1 MHIISTLSRYRL
13 PLLQKT
19 GLICVLLI
27 FNALLLQAQTIAF
40 PGAEGAGR
48 FTTGGRGTPAQPTTV
63 FEVTNLNDDNNP
75 GSLRYALQAS
85 QTTYPHRTIVFRVAG
100 TIHLNSK
107 LNIRNNTTIAGQT
120 APGGGIC
127 IADHPVVIS
136 GDNVILR
143 YLRIR
148 MGDKNQDK
156 GQVDGSGGDD
166 VLGNL
171 GGKNII
177 IDHCSVSWSSD
188 ECLTIYRGD
197 SLTIQWSI
205 VSEPLNY
212 SYHFE
217 AGGSDYQEHGYGGI
231 WGAKRGSFHHNL
243 IAHVKGRAPRF
254 AGSSTYSPS
263 TAGTENADFRNNVI
277 YNWISYSTNGGDGG
291 NYNVVNNYYKSG
303 PSTNSGSTSGV
314 PNRYM
319 IMNPS
324 KSALPYP
331 KVYLAGNYVDGS
343 SDITA
348 NNWKGIAMAGGTL
361 ADTGLSKADL
371 PFDIAPLNM
380 QTATEAYQLV
390 LEKAG
395 AVLPGRDTLDQRI
408 INDVKNRTG
417 RVIDVQG
424 GFPHGTPYALTVN
437 AWPALAAGTAPA
449 DDDHDGMSNAWELAK
464 GLNPN
469 DAADRAG
476 ITPEG
481 YTNLEVYLNSIQDT
495 PPPSQSQ
502 LPAFPGAEGFGK
514 YATGGRGGKVV
525 EVTNLNDNGPGSF
538 RQAFNEYPGDPITIV
553 FRVAGTIELTSV
565 LKVNRSNITIA
576 GQTAPGDGIC
586 LKGNS
591 FIINGGGTGGPK
603 GNIIVRYLRSR
614 PGTFLPTGVYGF
626 DMENCS
632 NVIIDH
638 CSFSWANE
646 ECAAMYHTK
655 NVTVQWS
662 IISEGLYDAGHAK
675 GVRSYGGV
683 WGGQN
688 ASYHH
693 NLIAHQNSRTVRFN
707 GARAHDTL
715 ALIDYRNNVIYNW
728 RSSNACYGGEVEITN
743 GVSQVNMVNNFYKPG
758 PAFSGTLKFVQASY
772 TAALAKGIG
781 QWYLSGNIMNGNT
794 ALTTDNLAGL
804 DLAALPSDADRAF
817 AKSAAPF
824 PIDPALP
831 AQSATDAY
839 DAVLANAGAILP
851 RRDAVDA
858 RVVQE
863 TRTGTATGTGS
874 IGNGIIDNPAG
885 VGGWPVYIAGAVP
898 PDADHD
904 GMPDAWETAHGSNPN
919 DENDRNIITATGY
932 TNLENYLN
940 SIAAGTEPLMGVSAA
955 FNSFNQLLGSPSP
968 VQTYKAGGSNLTGA
982 VTITAPVNYQ
992 VSADSSTWNNS
1003 ATPLVLTPV
1012 AGTLNAKIF
1021 VRLNANAAG
1030 NWAGNIAHASA
1041 GVTAVDLPVAGT
1053 TNTITAP
1060 INADL
1065 VVAKDG
1071 SGNYTTLQGAI
1082 DAAPTGR
1089 TTPFVIYVKNGKYK
1103 EKVNIPSNK
1112 PFIHL
1117 VGESVANTIVTW
1129 DDYSGKVVNGVTI
1142 GTSTSATITISAAD
1156 CMAANIT
1163 FENSTGY
1170 TGDGPQA
1177 LAINVSG
1184 DRCAFKGCRFIGGQD
1199 TVLAN
1204 GNGKRQ
1210 YFKNCYID
1218 GNTDFIFG
1226 SSIAV
1231 FDSCVIFPRDRVDGA
1246 NGGYIT
1252 AANTPPGQAYGYVF
1266 RDCKITKNRSI
1277 TLYTLGRPW
1286 QNDATT
1292 ADVAKANNKVV
1303 FLNATMPSSI
1313 KPEGWSA
1320 WDAGTNTSLITYAE
1334 YKTTKWDGSL
1344 LNISQRVPWSK
1355 QLTDAEAAAYTLPA
1369 IFGSWDPCTLSSS
1382 LCSSQPAA
1390 LAVSNLRVQRGAS
1403 QSAISWNLSWPYTD
1417 VKYEVYR
1424 STDSINFSKINEVS
1438 SVTDSV
1444 VAFSVND
1451 ALPAAGTTYYYYVKA
1466 SRPGL
1471 SPHDSYIASVNTLTP
1486 LDGEYRSAGSGFWTN
1501 AASGN
1506 GANTNSIW
1514 EKYVVSSATW
1524 VLQNRGIAPNAV
1536 NVTIRSGHT
1545 VVIDALKNC
1554 NNLTIES
1561 GAVLKSNG
1569 GYATPGSQT
1578 LRVGAGASATVVI
1591 NNNGILGGDANPDD
1605 FITLEFTANCASVL
1619 LTGTGTTK
1627 ITRLRPLYPNP
1638 NALSVIFDQDLSI
1651 SYNSGGFTA
1660 YYNNAA
1666 NTSTEIVTYT
1676 INEGKTV
1683 KLTNP
1688 AGSFNAT
1695 PNPTPNPGGKYTY
1708 NINGT
1713 LDLSVTTTTSQA
1725 VPFSNN
1731 AASVI
1736 AINVG
1741 AAGVLKL
1748 GAGFNTVNN
1757 VPGPANGKVVLSIAN
1772 GGMVDATKTTNLNL
1786 GANYFI
1792 TEGPGALKRTVGN
1805 TPVLFP
1811 VGTSDVNYN
1820 PVIIT
1825 NTGTADNFA
1834 VGIKTNFDHAPVS
1847 PLQVVNGQWT
1857 ITEETPGGTV
1867 ADIKLGWFTTA
1878 QAPAFDVSKPVSLMR
1893 YTGSVWENTAA
1904 TVTGAGTV
1912 VDPFLAGA
1920 TGFTDLSSFGVIN
1933 NYPSIA
1939 TNAALTI
1946 FSQITGTPSVAQSL
1960 SVSGNGLTNN
1970 LLLTAPTG
1978 YELSSNGGTSWSTTI
1993 TLTQSNGIVALTSIM
2008 VRLNAA
2014 VMGAYAG
2021 NIKATSTGVTDLNI
2035 PVNGNAAAGPTLVV
2049 TGTLTAFAQTIGSP
2063 SVVQTYTI
2071 AGTSLT
2077 GAVTITPPD
2086 NYQVSANG
2094 GATWFSQSAPLVL
2107 TQTAGVLNIT
2117 IISVRLN
2124 AGIAGVY
2131 AGNIVNNSTGSN
2143 TINIPVTG
2151 TVVPPPALG
2160 VTGTLNAFAQTRGSA
2175 SAVQTYVING
2185 TNLTDNIRITPPDGF
2200 EVSAN
2205 GTTWWG
2211 TATPLVLTPANG
2223 VVNTVVS
2230 VRLNAA
2236 IAGNYSG
2243 NITQVTT
2250 GTAVVT
2256 IAVTGTTS
2264 NPPAVIVNKN
2274 LHDFSQSLGSP
2285 SAMQVINISGQY
2297 LTGNITVTPPDNYE
2311 LSLDGITWT
2320 GKANPVILT
2329 PATGTLAIK
2338 NIQVRLNAGA
2348 LGSFNG
2354 TMTIGTNGATAIS
2367 VLLEGVVRP
2376 GFTIYPNPAH
2386 HWLTVYHPKRYTI
2399 GKLYIYNMK
2408 GTSVSV
2414 DYTRTSENSTTIDIS
2429 ALPAGVYYVEYRLL
2443 GEKVLMKFVKQ

>member
-1 MHIISTLSRYRL
+1 MHIISTLLRYR
-13 PLLQKT
+13 PAMPQKAGT
-19 GLICVLLI
+19 LLI
-27 FNALLLQAQTIAF
+27 LMIFGALVVNAQTIAF

-48 FTTGGRGTPAQPTTV
+48 FAAGGRGTPMQPTTV

-75 GSLRYALQAS
+75 GSLRHALQAS
-85 QTTYPHRTIVFRVAG
+85 QATYPHRTIVFRVAG
-100 TIHLNSK
+100 TIHLNAK
-107 LNIRNNTTIAGQT
+107 LNIRSNTTIAGQT

-148 MGDKNQDK
+148 MGDKNQNK
-156 GQVDGSGGDD
+156 GMVDGSGGDD

-217 AGGSDYQEHGYGGI
+217 AGGNDYQEHGYGGI

-303 PSTNSGSTSGV
+303 PSTSSGSTSGV

-343 SDITA
+343 SGITA

-361 ADTGLSKADL
+361 ADTALSKVDQ

-380 QTATEAYQLV
+380 QPATEAYQLV
-390 LEKAG
+390 LQKAG
-395 AVLPGRDTLDQRI
+395 AVLPQRDTLDQRI

-424 GFPHGTPYALTVN
+424 GYPHGTPYAQTVN
-437 AWPALAAGTAPA
+437 AWPALASGTPPA
-449 DDDHDGMSNAWELAK
+449 DDDHDGMSNTWEIAR

-469 DAADRAG
+469 DPSDRAG
-476 ITPEG
+476 ITAEG
-481 YTNLEVYLNSIQDT
+481 YTNLEVYLNSLQDT

-514 YATGGRGGKVV
+514 YASGGRGGKVV

-538 RQAFNEYPGDPITIV
+538 RQAFLEYPGEPITIV

-565 LKVNRSNITIA
+565 LKVSRSNITIA

-586 LKGNS
+586 LKGHS

-646 ECAAMYHTK
+646 ECAAMYDTK

-662 IISEGLYDAGHAK
+662 IISEGLYNAGHAK

-683 WGGQN
+683 WGGQH

-715 ALIDYRNNVIYNW
+715 ALIDYRNNVVYNW
-728 RSSNACYGGEVEITN
+728 RSSNACYGGEVEINN
-743 GVSQVNMVNNFYKPG
+743 GVSQVNIVNNFYKPG

-772 TAALAKGIG
+772 NASIAKGIG
-781 QWYLSGNIMNGNT
+781 QWHLSGNFMNGNT
-794 ALTTDNLAGL
+794 AMTTDNLLGL

-817 AKSAAPF
+817 AKSASPF
-824 PIDPALP
+824 PVDPALP
-831 AQSATDAY
+831 VQSATDAY
-839 DAVLANAGAILP
+839 DAVLNNAGAILP
-851 RRDAVDA
+851 RRDAVDI
-858 RVVQE
+858 RVVEE
-863 TRTGTATGTGS
+863 TRTGTATGTGT
-874 IGNGIIDNPAG
+874 IGNGIIDSPTG
-885 VGGWPVYIAGAVP
+885 VSGWPVYNAGTIPA
-898 PDADHD
+898 DADHD
-904 GMPDAWETAHGSNPN
+904 GMPDTWETAHGLNPN
-919 DENDRNIITATGY
+919 DENDRNIIAANGY

-940 SIAAGTEPLMGVSAA
+940 SIVTSTEPLMGVAA
-955 FNSFNQLLGSPSP
+955 SLGNFAQLLGSSSP
-968 VQTYKAGGSNLTGA
+968 VQTYKVGGSNLSGTI
-982 VTITAPVNYQ
+982 TITAPVNYQ
-992 VSADSSTWNNS
+992 LSADSSTWHNS
-1003 ATPLVLTPV
+1003 TTPLVLTPV
-1012 AGTLNAKIF
+1012 TGTVNAKIF
-1021 VRLNANAAG
+1021 VRLNAATAG
-1030 NWAGNIAHASA
+1030 AWAGNITHTSN
-1041 GVTAVDLPVAGT
+1041 GVPAVDVPVTGT

-1071 SGNYTTLQGAI
+1071 SGNYTTLQAAI

-1089 TTPFVIYVKNGKYK
+1089 TTPFVIYIKNGIYK
-1103 EKVNIPSNK
+1103 EKINIPSNK

-1117 VGESVANTIVTW
+1117 VGESVANTIITW
-1129 DDYSGKVVNGVTI
+1129 DDYSGKVVNGTTI
-1142 GTSTSATITISAAD
+1142 GTSTSATITISASD

-1163 FENSTGY
+1163 FENATGY

-1184 DRCAFKGCRFIGGQD
+1184 DRCAFKSCRFIGGQD

-1210 YFKNCYID
+1210 YFKHCYID

-1231 FDSCVIFPRDRVDGA
+1231 FDSCVIFPRDRVDGS

-1252 AANTPPGQAYGYVF
+1252 AANTSQGQAYGYVF
-1266 RDCKITKNRSI
+1266 RDCRITKNRGI
-1277 TLYTLGRPW
+1277 TFYTLGRPW
-1286 QNDATT
+1286 QNDATST
-1292 ADVAKANNKVV
+1292 DANRAYNKTV
-1303 FLNATMPSSI
+1303 FINAVMGSSI
-1313 KPEGWSA
+1313 RPEGWSA
-1320 WDAGTNTSLITYAE
+1320 WNGGTNTSVITYAE
-1334 YKTTKWDGSL
+1334 YKTKKWDATL
-1344 LNISQRVPWSK
+1344 LNTSQRVPWSK
-1355 QLTDAEAAAYTLPA
+1355 QLADAEAAAYTLPA
-1369 IFGSWDPCTLSSS
+1369 ILGNWDPCTLSSS
-1382 LCSSQPAA
+1382 LCNSQPAEI
-1390 LAVSNLRVQRGAS
+1390 AVSNLRVQRGAS

-1417 VKYEVYR
+1417 VKYEVFR
-1424 STDSINFSKINEVS
+1424 STDSISFSKINEVTS
-1438 SVTDSV
+1438 ATDSI

-1466 SRPGL
+1466 SRWGMT
-1471 SPHDSYIASVNTLTP
+1471 PHDSYIASVNTITP
-1486 LDGEYRSAGSGFWTN
+1486 LDGEFRSAGSGFWTN
-1501 AASGN
+1501 AATGN
-1506 GANTNSIW
+1506 GVNTNSIW
-1514 EKYVVSSATW
+1514 EKYVASSASW
-1524 VLQNRGIAPNAV
+1524 VLQNKGVAPNSV

-1545 VVIDALKNC
+1545 VILDALKNC

-1561 GAVLKSNG
+1561 GGVLKSNG
-1569 GYATPGSQT
+1569 GYSTPGSQT
-1578 LRVGAGASATVVI
+1578 LRVGAGAAATVVI
-1591 NNNGILGGDANPDD
+1591 NNNGLLGGDANPDD

-1619 LTGTGTTK
+1619 ITGSGTTK

-1638 NALSVIFDQDLSI
+1638 NALTVTFDQDVNI

-1666 NTSTEIVTYT
+1666 NTTSEIVTYI

-1713 LDLSVTTTTSQA
+1713 LDLSVTTTTSNA

-1741 AAGVLKL
+1741 TAGLLKL
-1748 GAGFNTVNN
+1748 GTGFNTVNN
-1757 VPGPANGKVVLSIAN
+1757 APGVANGKVVLTIAN
-1772 GGMVDATKTTNLNL
+1772 GGLVDATKTTNLNL
-1786 GANYFI
+1786 GTNYFI
-1792 TEGPGALKRTVGN
+1792 TEGSGALKRIVGN
-1805 TPVLFP
+1805 TPTLFP
-1811 VGTSDVNYN
+1811 VGTSDLSYN
-1820 PVIIT
+1820 PAILT
-1825 NTGTADNFA
+1825 NTGTADNFT
-1834 VGIKTNFDHAPVS
+1834 VGVKNTFDHTPVS
-1847 PLQVVNGQWT
+1847 PLQVINGQWT
-1857 ITEETPGGTV
+1857 IEEETPGGSV
-1867 ADIKLGWFTTA
+1867 ADIKLGWLTAGQAADFKTT
-1878 QAPAFDVSKPVSLMR
+1878 KPVYLMR
-1893 YTGSVWENTAA
+1893 YNGSAWNNTDAQ
-1904 TVTGAGTV
+1904 VTGTGTV
-1912 VDPFLAGA
+1912 ADPFFAA
-1920 TGFTDLSSFGVIN
+1920 AAGFTDFSAFGITN
-1933 NYPSIA
+1933 NYIVVPPP
-1939 TNAALTI
+1939 AL
-1946 FSQITGTPSVAQSL
+1946 S
-1960 SVSGNGLTNN
+1960 
-1970 LLLTAPTG
+1970 
-1978 YELSSNGGTSWSTTI
+1978 
-1993 TLTQSNGIVALTSIM
+1993 
-2008 VRLNAA
+2008 
-2014 VMGAYAG
+2014 
-2021 NIKATSTGVTDLNI
+2021 
-2035 PVNGNAAAGPTLVV
+2035 V
-2049 TGTLTAFAQTIGSP
+2049 TGTLTAFAQTK
-2063 SVVQTYTI
+2063 
-2071 AGTSLT
+2071 
-2077 GAVTITPPD
+2077 
-2086 NYQVSANG
+2086 
-2094 GATWFSQSAPLVL
+2094 
-2107 TQTAGVLNIT
+2107 
-2117 IISVRLN
+2117 
-2124 AGIAGVY
+2124 
-2131 AGNIVNNSTGSN
+2131 
-2143 TINIPVTG
+2143 
-2151 TVVPPPALG
+2151 
-2160 VTGTLNAFAQTRGSA
+2160 GSA
-2175 SAVQTYVING
+2175 SAVQTYNVNG
-2185 TNLTDNIRITPPDGF
+2185 TNLTDNIKVTPPDDY
-2200 EVSAN
+2200 EVSVN
-2205 GTTWWG
+2205 GTNWYNG
-2211 TATPLVLTPANG
+2211 ATPLILTPANG
-2223 VVNTVVS
+2223 TVNAIVS

-2236 IAGNYSG
+2236 TAGNYGG
-2243 NITQVTT
+2243 NIAQSTA
-2250 GTAVVT
+2250 GAAVVN
-2256 IAVTGTTS
+2256 IAVTGITI
-2264 NPPAVIVNKN
+2264 NPPAVTVNKD
-2274 LHDFSQSLGSP
+2274 LRDFSQTLGTP
-2285 SAMQVINISGQY
+2285 SAAQVIGLSGQY
-2297 LTGNITVTPPDNYE
+2297 LTGNITVTPPANYE
-2311 LSLDGITWT
+2311 LSLDGITWVT
-2320 GKANPVILT
+2320 KTNPVILS
-2329 PATGTLAIK
+2329 PVTGTVSTK
-2338 NIQVRLNAGA
+2338 NIRVRLNAAAVGA
-2348 LGSFNG
+2348 HTGAV
-2354 TMTIGTNGATAIS
+2354 TIATSGAADASI
-2367 VLLEGVVRP
+2367 LLSGITHPV
-2376 GFTIYPNPAH
+2376 FTIYPNPVH
-2386 HWLTVYHPKRYTI
+2386 NFLVVYHPKRLTI
-2399 GKLYIYNMK
+2399 GKLFIYNIRGINM
-2408 GTSVSV
+2408 GVH
-2414 DYTRTSENSTTIDIS
+2414 YTRSSENSTTINIS
-2429 ALPAGVYYVEYRLL
+2429 ALPAGVYFVEYRILN
-2443 GEKVLMKFVKQ
+2443 EKVLMKFVKQ